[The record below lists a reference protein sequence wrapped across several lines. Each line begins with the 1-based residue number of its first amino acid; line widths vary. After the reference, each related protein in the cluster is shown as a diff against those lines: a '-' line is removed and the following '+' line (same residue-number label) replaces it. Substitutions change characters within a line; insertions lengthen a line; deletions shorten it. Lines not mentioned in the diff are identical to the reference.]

1 LANGEPFDKNT
12 LDAVCVKNKM
22 RTTAT
27 TLRPAMGEMLIS
39 DEAVKVITKRKA
51 NSKANFIE

>member
-1 LANGEPFDKNT
+1 
-12 LDAVCVKNKM
+12 M